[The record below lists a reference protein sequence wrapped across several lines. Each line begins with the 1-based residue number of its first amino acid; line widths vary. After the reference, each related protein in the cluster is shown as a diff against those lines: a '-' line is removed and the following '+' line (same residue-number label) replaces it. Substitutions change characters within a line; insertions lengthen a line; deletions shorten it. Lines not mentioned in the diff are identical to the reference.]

1 MIITPEEREREQ
13 ALFQEEREKYPSL
26 FERPL
31 MQDTDEILHAIG
43 IDMAWDTR
51 PLGYLRFMPQD
62 FIVEEIDAAKR
73 AHTVDAGPP
82 ANNPIAGDG
91 PAIYTDLVKLGI
103 STFDVRARLASLLGI
118 AGQDIQFAGLKDRLA
133 LTSQAMSIRNLRNP
147 HALHALQ
154 EEEFFLKNIRHGKG
168 VISIG
173 DLWGNRFTIV
183 VRLAAPLTQAQTD
196 EMRVRMDE
204 MQESGFWN
212 FFYLQRFGTPRLIA
226 HRLGILLAR
235 GEYEATV
242 KLFITHTSPRELPYF
257 INIRKKLMPL
267 WSDWSAILAELNRFP
282 YHFSLERVM
291 IGHLAQRP
299 DDFTGALASI
309 PEQIKMWLYAYDS
322 YIFNKKLSALI
333 KTETVPMELPLASSF
348 NARDWEPYKEYFRE
362 DGVSFPLRAWQDF
375 SFVRVASRT
384 WPTLQSVE
392 FHAVESR
399 DRLVTFSFSLPKGAY
414 ATSYLMNLFTLSS
427 GLPALEGIPTELVDA
442 KKILGTGSL
451 DDVLQRFRT
460 VRKRYQQNT
469 PDIVQE

>member
-1 MIITPEEREREQ
+1 MIITPEERERERT
-13 ALFQEEREKYPSL
+13 LFQEEREKDPSL

-31 MQDTDEILHAIG
+31 MQDTDEILRSIG

-51 PLGYLRFMPQD
+51 PLGYLRFVPQD

-73 AHTVDAGPP
+73 ARTVDTEPL
-82 ANNPIAGDG
+82 ANDPTAGDG
-91 PAIYTDLVKLGI
+91 PTIYADLVKLGI
-103 STFDVRARLASLLGI
+103 STFDVRERLASLLGI

-147 HALHALQ
+147 HTLHNLQ
-154 EEEFFLKNIRHGKG
+154 EENFFLKNIRHGKG

-173 DLWGNRFTIV
+173 DLWGNRFTV
-183 VRLAAPLTQAQTD
+183 VARLAAPLAPAQTD
-196 EMRVRMDE
+196 EMRVRIDE
-204 MQESGFWN
+204 MRESGFWN

-226 HRLGILLAR
+226 HALGMAIAR

-242 KLFITHTSPRELPYF
+242 KLFVTHTSPRELPYF
-257 INIRKKLMPL
+257 INIRKKLIPL
-267 WSDWSAILAELNRFP
+267 WGDWSATLAELDRFP

-291 IGHLAQRP
+291 IGHLAQHP

-322 YIFNKKLSALI
+322 YLFNKKLSALI

-348 NARDWEPYKEYFRE
+348 NARDWEPYKEYFQE
-362 DGVSFPLRAWQDF
+362 DGVAFPLRAWRDF

-384 WPTLQSVE
+384 WPTLQSID
-392 FHAVESR
+392 FHAVEFR

-414 ATSYLMNLFTLSS
+414 ATSYLMNLFALAS
-427 GLPALEGIPTELVDA
+427 GLPMPEGISMESVDA
-442 KKILGTGSL
+442 KKILGAGSL
-451 DDVLQRFRT
+451 DTVLQRFH
-460 VRKRYQQNT
+460 VALARYHQNT
-469 PDIVQE
+469 SNAGQE